1 MKVTPKKTKMNV
13 DYSSM
18 IKFSKFSKLK
28 QIAATYIAMQMTTK

>member
-1 MKVTPKKTKMNV
+1 MKVCSKKIKFNV

-18 IKFSKFSKLK
+18 IRYSKFSRLK